1 MWLEGI
7 GSREG
12 SAKRRGSEEMG
23 VQVVDFETDH
33 EHPLGLVEASVAA
46 RGWAADRT
54 GPDELVVEVTGAWAD
69 YQLLFAWRDDIAAL
83 HVTCAF
89 DARMPDNRKA
99 DIFELLAMVNDRL
112 WVGHFDVSGPERLP
126 AFRHSLLLRGGILSP
141 EQLEDLVDIALGE
154 VDRFYPAFHYV
165 IWGDRSPSDALAATM
180 MVPAGEA

>member
-1 MWLEGI
+1 M
-7 GSREG
+7 
-12 SAKRRGSEEMG
+12 A
-23 VQVVDFETDH
+23 VHVADFEKDYD
-33 EHPLGLVEASVAA
+33 HPLTLVEAAVMA
-46 RGWAADRT
+46 RGWTAERT
-54 GPDELVVEVTGAWAD
+54 SVDELVAEVTGAWAE
-69 YQLLFAWRDDIAAL
+69 YQLLFAWREDIAAL

-89 DARMPDNRKA
+89 DARVPVERKA
-99 DIFELLAMVNDRL
+99 ETFELLALVNDRL

-165 IWGDRSPSDALAATM
+165 VWGDRAPADALAATM